1 MSVYLEPGR
10 PIRAH
15 VAVMDTVVVD
25 AVLKDLAGLVV
36 NLTACSV
43 IVTATDREKSTLYA
57 GKIQSASDGS
67 FRVVVQP
74 DVPGRLA
81 LEAKVTSDAD
91 GGVYT
96 FFFSGLCPSRRRTA
110 TMAPLRRWSA

>member
-57 GKIQSASDGS
+57 GEIQSASDGS

-74 DVPGRLA
+74 DVPGDWRWKRKSRRMRTA
-81 LEAKVTSDAD
+81 EFTR
-91 GGVYT
+91 
-96 FFFSGLCPSRRRTA
+96 FFSAHCPSRRRARTTA
-110 TMAPLRRWSA
+110 PPHLWSA